1 MEEAM
6 AGMTSIYVGVSGL
19 QSAQTALNTTTHNL
33 ANVYTK
39 GYTRQL
45 SFTSDRT
52 YNNVGKSATSSMQVG
67 LGVATSVTSRVRDIL
82 LDAKYRKETGRQGFY
97 DARYEAVS
105 EIETIIGETEGVKFQ
120 NTLEDLWSS
129 ISEMAKTPDSIVSRS
144 ELVMNAETFLNRAK
158 GIYDGLVDYQ
168 KNLDSKVQTTVDR
181 INELGD
187 KINALNL
194 KISGIEAGIENAN
207 DLRDTRDLYLDE
219 LSKYVNISYVEDESH
234 YVSVKIEG
242 VPFVTEGGVFHIDTM
257 KLDSDKGSTYLSC
270 VWPYLDNQEVF
281 NLEVKISTSEKND
294 IGSLKG
300 YLLARGDFAAKYTD
314 IPEVADYDVS
324 TPDGLKDYLAAV
336 DKYNATVACCDVTK
350 AQALFDKLVNGIVTA
365 INDVFSPT
373 TDKVPDG
380 VTEYTDANGNIY
392 DATKVKILDM
402 TTSTGDDGKMPP
414 EELFSRDYT
423 DRFIEVTGNDGNTY
437 YVYNERN
444 TFGSES
450 LYTISNINMNQ
461 TIIED
466 YSKLPFK
473 TLEGDNDLDK
483 GKKLAETWDNNKM
496 CLDPSNMA
504 KLDFKAFYKQFV
516 YSIGNKGDLYNSMAS
531 NQLTTT
537 NEVDSKRSEING
549 VSSEDELAN
558 MIKFQSAYNAS
569 SRYVSTIADMLEYI
583 IERLG

>member
-1 MEEAM
+1 M

-52 YNNVGKSATSSMQVG
+52 YNNIGKSATSSMQVG

-129 ISEMAKTPDSIVSRS
+129 ISEMAKTPDSIASRS

-336 DKYNATVACCDVTK
+336 DKYNATVDCCDVTK

-373 TDKVPDG
+373 TDEVPDG

>member
-1 MEEAM
+1 M

-52 YNNVGKSATSSMQVG
+52 YNNIGKSATSSMQVG

-314 IPEVADYDVS
+314 IPEVADCDVS

-336 DKYNATVACCDVTK
+336 DKYNATVDCCDVTK

-373 TDKVPDG
+373 TDEVPDG

>member
-1 MEEAM
+1 M

-52 YNNVGKSATSSMQVG
+52 YNNIGKSATSSMQVG

-82 LDAKYRKETGRQGFY
+82 LDAKYRRETGRQGFY

-242 VPFVTEGGVFHIDTM
+242 VPFVTEGGVFHMDTM
-257 KLDSDKGSTYLSC
+257 ELDSDKGSTYLSC

-336 DKYNATVACCDVTK
+336 DKYNATVDCCDVTK

-373 TDKVPDG
+373 TDEVPDG

-504 KLDFKAFYKQFV
+504 KLDFKGFYKQFV

-569 SRYVSTIADMLEYI
+569 SRYVSTIADLLEYV

>member
-1 MEEAM
+1 M

-52 YNNVGKSATSSMQVG
+52 YNNIGKSATSSMQVG

-336 DKYNATVACCDVTK
+336 DKYNATVDCCDVTK

-373 TDKVPDG
+373 TDEVPDG

-444 TFGSES
+444 TFDSES